1 MLVYNTNMKTR
12 GQEWKLER
20 CSLKQLTQG
29 TCSFIIPNT
38 QTEETNM
45 ATLDIRTGTNLTIDE
60 ILFQKSSESNS
71 LSSIKQSPNKYTKS
85 VFFKNCKGDL
95 VGFVDMDDIDNLILA
110 LQKAKELWSK

>member
-1 MLVYNTNMKTR
+1 MEVGKMFIKTVDTRNVFIHNTKH
-12 GQEWKLER
+12 
-20 CSLKQLTQG
+20 
-29 TCSFIIPNT
+29 T